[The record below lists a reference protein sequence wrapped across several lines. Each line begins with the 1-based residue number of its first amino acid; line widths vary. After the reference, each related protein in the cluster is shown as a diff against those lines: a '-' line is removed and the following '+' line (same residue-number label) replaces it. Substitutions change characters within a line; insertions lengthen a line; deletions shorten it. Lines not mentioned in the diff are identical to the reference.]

1 MYVSYNSCRYEYRN
15 VRFWYI
21 VCCINTTY
29 TYSHC
34 LSMLGLQCVGTPCA
48 TVIHHSSYCI
58 SPPYQTSDSAVF
70 SAVRN
75 VAVITLLTH
84 HMYLAR

>member
-1 MYVSYNSCRYEYRN
+1 
-15 VRFWYI
+15 
-21 VCCINTTY
+21 
-29 TYSHC
+29 
-34 LSMLGLQCVGTPCA
+34 MLGLQCVGTPCA
-48 TVIHHSSYCI
+48 TVIYHSSYCI
-58 SPPYQTSDSAVF
+58 RPPYQTSDSAVF